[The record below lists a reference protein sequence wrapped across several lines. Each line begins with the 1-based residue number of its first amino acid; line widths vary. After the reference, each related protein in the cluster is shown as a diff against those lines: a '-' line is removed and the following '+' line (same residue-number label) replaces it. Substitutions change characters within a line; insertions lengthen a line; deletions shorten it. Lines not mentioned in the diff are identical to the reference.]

1 MKVNPKHLEAIM
13 KAVNASPYFSL
24 LGIKIT
30 ELASRIATV
39 ELEVEKKHLNPFGSV
54 HGGVYASLIDT
65 AAYWAAYYDQKEN
78 VGFTSRCIG
87 DPSCYGNRREIARH
101 GKSRKR
107 R

>member
-1 MKVNPKHLEAIM
+1 MINWGLFALKVNPKHLEAIM

-30 ELASRIATV
+30 ELASRTATV

-65 AAYWAAYYDQKEN
+65 AAY
-78 VGFTSRCIG
+78 
-87 DPSCYGNRREIARH
+87 
-101 GKSRKR
+101 
-107 R
+107 